1 MKPIALLLLF
11 LLNAFSLFAQSYKE
25 LIQTAD
31 GQYTQK
37 DYAQSTQNFQKAFK
51 IEQKNP
57 SHLYNGACAAALAG
71 KKKLALKW
79 LDAAQKN
86 GWSNVRHA
94 RQDSDL
100 NSLHGNKQFE
110 KILGNM
116 QAETDKL
123 EANYDKPL
131 RDTLL
136 AILDRDQK
144 WRQQLKEVEKNHGHD
159 SEEMQALWKT
169 ISYHDSI
176 NLLKISAILDEK
188 GWVGPDKIG
197 GQANQALFLVIQHSN
212 LVTQQKYLPMMRE
225 AVKNKNASGSS
236 LALLED
242 RVALGEG
249 RKQVY
254 GSQIGRNKES
264 GKYYVLPL
272 EDPDHVDERRAAVGL
287 GPLADYVMRWEIKW
301 DVAAYK
307 QWLEKQD
314 RP

>member
-1 MKPIALLLLF
+1 MKPFALLLLF

-57 SHLYNGACAAALAG
+57 SHLYNGACSAALAG

-116 QAETDKL
+116 QAQTEKL

-136 AILDRDQK
+136 AIVDRDQK
-144 WRQQLKEVEKNHGHD
+144 WRQQLRDIEQKYGRD
-159 SEEMQALWKT
+159 SKEMQELWKT
-169 ISYHDSI
+169 INYHDSI
-176 NLLKISAILDEK
+176 NLLKVTAILDEK

-212 LVTQQKYLPMMRE
+212 LATQQKYLPMMRE

>member
-1 MKPIALLLLF
+1 MKHFAFLLLF
-11 LLNAFSLFAQSYKE
+11 VFNAGALTAQSYKE

-31 GQYTQK
+31 AKYRQK
-37 DYAQSTQNFQKAFK
+37 DYAQSTQFFQKAFK

-57 SHLYNGACAAALAG
+57 SHLYNGACSAALAG
-71 KKKLALKW
+71 KQKIALKW
-79 LDAAQKN
+79 LDSAQKN
-86 GWSNVRHA
+86 GWSNVHHA
-94 RQDSDL
+94 RTDSDL
-100 NSLHGNKQFE
+100 NSLHGNKQYE

-116 QAETDKL
+116 QAVVDKV

-136 AILDRDQK
+136 AILERDQQ
-144 WRQQLKEVEKNHGHD
+144 WRQQIRDVQDKYGRD
-159 SEEMQALWKT
+159 SPETQALWKT
-169 ISYHDSI
+169 INYHDSI
-176 NLLKISAILDEK
+176 NLLKVTAILDEK

-197 GQANQALFLVIQHSN
+197 SQANQTLFLVIQHSN
-212 LVTQQKYLPMMRE
+212 LATQQKYLPMMRE

-249 RKQVY
+249 RKQLY
-254 GSQIGRNKES
+254 GSQIGMNRET

-301 DVAAYK
+301 DVAEYK
-307 QWLEKQD
+307 QWLEKQEK
-314 RP
+314 P